1 MFLLS
6 LLLACPTP
14 TPSTDLDPLDTETD
28 TADTGTQD
36 TGSYPSIVEEP
47 GAPLVDITG
56 PNYGQA
62 LGTGSE
68 SITLVGIAADT
79 VTELSW
85 ENGDQSGEIS
95 IAAQWTAADLPLF
108 DGDNLLVVTARTEDG
123 DEDQVSL
130 RVSYSAGSPLEGSL
144 GLSTR
149 VAFVDEL
156 TPLSAR
162 IALSGPADTVVV
174 GPTDEDGELLE
185 TWITLEQDGAGLWSG
200 SADRSFEATG
210 FYELRAVAQSG
221 EQVHR
226 SPVREFEVSDVD
238 VAANLDA
245 INALLDDAEAAQ
257 ATESDAL
264 EGLRAAQRILAADP
278 RVLATLLNEDGY
290 SVEAVW
296 ESGEHFG
303 LLGPRLDHKGGGALS
318 GLDYSGAFQA
328 RTDPREGLGARMDST
343 MQHVWTND
351 VAAVAPW
358 ADEFGENEVAP
369 LIASAAADKAESCPQ
384 VKRTNMALNSEADLD
399 ATENAL
405 FGHGMVHI
413 SSHGTTR
420 RLRPRR
426 WRDALDVN
434 LSRRPQ
440 GLVLTREEATA
451 QKLRER
457 RRQVWGGVVQT
468 WRWRGRTWFVWS
480 GPWVQ
485 DLSVQKE
492 AFLQNSIVFLDACN
506 TGTGADPVASLMLS
520 GASNVQAVRGSVAT
534 VQALYAGAAF
544 WDTLFEGKSTSEA
557 VTAMMGQWEQTD
569 ASVQSFGDETRMR
582 YGGTV
587 ENGGFE
593 DGLDP
598 WIGGA
603 GDGPQ
608 AVAAYK
614 VSGRDFTPYAG
625 NLAGQLYLKDGRTKT
640 YASAR
645 QKVCARPGDSLTIN
659 FSYRVVT
666 FEAGTC
672 AAANPQ
678 YLGVRFDQEEE
689 RVTHYSRSWAE
700 LCAAFDESYG
710 DWRMTPWTHEE
721 LEITVGETETPELQY
736 LSFATGGYGTDHWV
750 VLIDEVSADISG
762 EQDPPEDFE

>member
-1 MFLLS
+1 MSLLA

-14 TPSTDLDPLDTETD
+14 STPDRVQLED
-28 TADTGTQD
+28 TAQGDDTGDSAQDTGT
-36 TGSYPSIVEEP
+36 YPSILEEP

-56 PNYGQA
+56 PNYGRA
-62 LGTGSE
+62 LATGE
-68 SITLVGIAADT
+68 STITLVGVAADT
-79 VTELSW
+79 VTELRW
-85 ENGDQSGEIS
+85 DNGDQGGEIALS
-95 IAAQWTAADLPLF
+95 GLWTAPDVPLVE
-108 DGDNLLVVTARTEDG
+108 GDNLLVVTARTEDG

-130 RVSYSAGSPLEGSL
+130 QVTYSAGSPLDGTL
-144 GLSTR
+144 GLSSR
-149 VAFVDEL
+149 VAFVDEA

-162 IALSGPADTVVV
+162 IALSGPADSVVV
-174 GPTDEDGELLE
+174 GPTDADGELLE
-185 TWITLEQDGAGLWSG
+185 TWITLEPDGIGNWSG
-200 SADRSFEATG
+200 STERSFETAG
-210 FYELRAVAQSG
+210 FYALRAVAQSG
-221 EQVHR
+221 GQVHR

-257 ATESDAL
+257 ATKEDPL
-264 EGLRAAQRILAADP
+264 EGLRAAQRVLAADP

-296 ESGEHFG
+296 EGGEHFG
-303 LLGPRLDHKGGGALS
+303 LLGPRPDHKGGGGLG

-328 RTDPREGLGARMDST
+328 HTDGRFDGA
-343 MQHVWTND
+343 MQHVYTND
-351 VAAVAPW
+351 VAAVGPW

-369 LIASAAADKAESCPQ
+369 FVAGAGAGKTESCPQ
-384 VKRTNMALNSEADLD
+384 IARSNMALNAEADLS
-399 ATENAL
+399 ATEAAL
-405 FGHGMVHI
+405 FGHGLVHI

-420 RLRPRR
+420 RLRPRS
-426 WRDALDVN
+426 WRDALDVE

-451 QKLRER
+451 AKLREHKR
-457 RRQVWGGVVQT
+457 EVRGGVVQT
-468 WRWRGRTWFVWS
+468 WRWRGRTWFVWT
-480 GPWVQ
+480 GPWVE
-485 DLSVQKE
+485 DLSIQNN

-520 GASNVQAVRGSVAT
+520 GASSVQAVRGSVAT
-534 VQALYAGAAF
+534 VQALYAGGAF
-544 WDTLFEGKSTSEA
+544 WDEIFAGKSTSQA
-557 VTAMMGQWEQTD
+557 ITAMNGVWEQSD
-569 ASVQSFGDETRMR
+569 ASVQSFGEDTRMR
-582 YGGTV
+582 YGGRI

-593 DGLDP
+593 EGLDP

-608 AVAAYK
+608 ATTAFQ
-614 VSGRDFTPYAG
+614 VSGRDFTPYQG
-625 NLAGQLYLKDGRTKT
+625 NLAGQLYLKDGKTKT

-645 QKVCARPGDSLTIN
+645 QKVCARPGDSLSIS

-700 LCAAFDESYG
+700 LCAAFDESHG
-710 DWRMTPWTHEE
+710 DWRMTPWTHET
-721 LEITVGETETPELQY
+721 LEVGVGETETPEEQY

-750 VLIDEVSADISG
+750 ILIDEVFTDIPT
-762 EQDPPEDFE
+762 EQDPPEELE